1 MQHTRLTSLIRA
13 TPGLRAHLI
22 ARSAH
27 PDETAGLLL
36 GAAHAAGPVHTD
48 AALRA
53 EVDALAAQVT
63 ASYGRRP
70 GDQARAAQET
80 GAATDL
86 PGHAMDA
93 LLGRV
98 SLHRALLST
107 LEGTDERTGLAVVTG
122 YALAIGLPPS
132 RANLARTALAATP
145 RALRL
150 YRTNAAPA
158 APTLDAPTLDE
169 APALPFWGDAR
180 QYPGE
185 TSGVMCDHPCPVG
198 AACLLHA
205 ASGTRPRP
213 DTRYPGFTHDRGG
226 CGHFIPGSYRGATV
240 TGPDQTPPR
249 TAGRHRTA
257 PGGTQ
262 S

>member
-1 MQHTRLTSLIRA
+1 MQHTRLTRLIRA

-36 GAAHAAGPVHTD
+36 GAAHAAGPVHAD

-70 GDQARAAQET
+70 DDQVRAAQET

-86 PGHAMDA
+86 TGHAMDA

-107 LEGTDERTGLAVVTG
+107 LEGTDERTGLALVTG

-145 RALRL
+145 GALRL
-150 YRTNAAPA
+150 YRINA
-158 APTLDAPTLDE
+158 APTLDE
-169 APALPFWGDAR
+169 APTPPLPYWGDAR

-213 DTRYPGFTHDRGG
+213 DTRYPGFTHGRGG
-226 CGHFIPGSYRGATV
+226 CGHFIPQSYRGAAV

-249 TAGRHRTA
+249 TAGRPRTA